1 MKLDIH
7 SRYIYVGLLILAS
20 ETNNAIVNDPSH
32 ISHRL
37 AIDPTRLDL
46 KPLFRSGLLLASP
59 RTVQRMNCSSE
70 GEIDRKE
77 IDREDER
84 CLTLKKVKRLET
96 EWPEGFAFTEKHQ
109 ALAAG
114 LGLNVHS
121 EMAKFRDRCQAK
133 GSRYVDWHAAFRT
146 WLNNAAEFKAH
157 RSH

>member
-1 MKLDIH
+1 MKLDIQ

-20 ETNNAIVNDPSH
+20 ETNNAIVNDSSH

-70 GEIDRKE
+70 GKTDRTETEKE
-77 IDREDER
+77 EER
-84 CLTLKKVKRLET
+84 PTLKKGKRFET
-96 EWPEGFAFTEKHQ
+96 EWPEGFTFTDKHE

-133 GSRYVDWHAAFRT
+133 GSKYVDWHAAFRT